1 MKRRELIKQIGLIT
15 GTAVIGGE
23 FFLSGC
29 TSNDQVLT
37 GFFTEKDIS
46 FFDEV
51 AETILPKTDTPG
63 AKDAEVG
70 RFMASYST
78 GCYDETQL
86 KTLKEGITKLNDASR
101 EIFNVSFMDSSSLN
115 KQLLLIATDVE
126 AKEHNKKNNGQV
138 SKEQP
143 THYFTLMKQMTLL
156 GFFTSK
162 PGATQVLRYEPVPG
176 KYIGCID
183 YKKGETS
190 WA

>member
-1 MKRRELIKQIGLIT
+1 MKRRELIKQIALIT
-15 GTAVIGGE
+15 GTTVIGGE

-29 TSNDQVLT
+29 KNNDKVVE
-37 GFFTEKDIS
+37 GFFTAKDIS

-70 RFMASYST
+70 KFMASFSLD
-78 GCYDETQL
+78 CYDEKQL
-86 KTLKEGITKLNDASR
+86 KTLKDGIGLLNNAAIKNYGTDFVKTTATQ
-101 EIFNVSFMDSSSLN
+101 
-115 KQLLLIATDVE
+115 KQELLLSIDPE
-126 AKEHNKKNNGQV
+126 AKEYENKKE
-138 SKEQP
+138 KDKAP
-143 THYFTLMKQMTLL
+143 HYFTLMKQMVLL

-176 KYIGCID
+176 KYHGCID

>member
-1 MKRRELIKQIGLIT
+1 MNRRELIKQIALLT

-29 TSNDQVLT
+29 KSTDKTLT
-37 GFFTEKDIS
+37 GFFSEKDIS

-51 AETILPKTDTPG
+51 AETILPGTDTPG

-70 RFMASYST
+70 KFMASYST
-78 GCYDETQL
+78 DCYDQVQL
-86 KTLKEGITKLNDASR
+86 KIVKEGINKLNEAAEKKYKNDFIHLTASQR
-101 EIFNVSFMDSSSLN
+101 QE
-115 KQLLLIATDVE
+115 LLIEIDAESKKPMDANE
-126 AKEHNKKNNGQV
+126 KLKKE
-138 SKEQP
+138 EP
-143 THYFTLMKQMTLL
+143 PHYFILMKQMTLL

-162 PGATQVLRYEPVPG
+162 PGASQVLRYVPVPG
-176 KYIGCID
+176 KYQGCID

>member
-1 MKRRELIKQIGLIT
+1 MKRRELIKQIALLT

-29 TSNDQVLT
+29 TGNDQVLAD
-37 GFFTEKDIS
+37 FFTEKDIS

-70 RFMASYST
+70 KFMASFST
-78 GCYDETQL
+78 QCYDEIQL
-86 KTLKEGITKLNDASR
+86 KTLKEGINKLNDASR
-101 EIFNVSFMDSSSLN
+101 EIYNVSFMDSSALQ

-126 AKEHNKKNNGQV
+126 AKEHNKKTNGHV
-138 SKEQP
+138 SKEL
-143 THYFTLMKQMTLL
+143 HYFILMKQMTLL

-162 PGATQVLRYEPVPG
+162 PGAKQVLRYEPVPG
-176 KYIGCID
+176 KYEGCID

-190 WA
+190 WV

>member
-1 MKRRELIKQIGLIT
+1 MDRRELIKRIALLT
-15 GTAVIGGE
+15 GVAVAGSE

-29 TSNDQVLT
+29 KSSDKSSV
-37 GFFTEKDIS
+37 GFFYEKDIL

-70 RFMASYST
+70 KFMASFST
-78 GCYDETQL
+78 GCYDEIQL
-86 KTLKEGITKLNDASR
+86 KTLKEGINKLNDASR
-101 EIFNVSFMDSSSLN
+101 EIYNVSFMDSSALQ
-115 KQLLLIATDVE
+115 KQLLLIATDAE
-126 AKEHNKKNNGQV
+126 AKEHNKKNNDQGN
-138 SKEQP
+138 KEP
-143 THYFTLMKQMTLL
+143 HYFTLMKQLALL

-162 PGATQVLRYEPVPG
+162 PGVTQVLRYVPVPG
-176 KYIGCID
+176 KYEGCIE